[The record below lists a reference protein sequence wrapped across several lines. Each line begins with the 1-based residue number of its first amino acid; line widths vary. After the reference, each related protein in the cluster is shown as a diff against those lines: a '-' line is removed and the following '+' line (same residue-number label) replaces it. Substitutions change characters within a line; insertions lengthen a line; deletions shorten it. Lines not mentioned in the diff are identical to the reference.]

1 MQVCREMPHISNMY
15 FLEEVI
21 TVRSLR
27 SAVAQEFRKIP
38 TDDLKVRSSFFAG
51 WCVKVVLVRSVWH
64 TAYGTSAFAR
74 SASPLASAVCDRGQ
88 RATCGA
94 NR

>member
-1 MQVCREMPHISNMY
+1 MPHISNMY

-51 WCVKVVLVRSVWH
+51 WCVMLESGFSTTRM
-64 TAYGTSAFAR
+64 AYGIRHERVRTVRLPAG
-74 SASPLASAVCDRGQ
+74 VG
-88 RATCGA
+88 GV
-94 NR
+94 